1 MVQYSQRG
9 RGKGGKGK
17 GSRGNTMTKRSG
29 WKNSGRKGGKGKGR
43 KEHVTA
49 EELDEALLR
58 YKGEDALAKKYDEDL
73 ENFFMT
79 MGLFLLACCIIGVL
93 ALLAYILY
101 RPYTKSSRDLAVVM
115 VLGDIGHSPRMQ
127 YHAVSLAEQAGLD
140 VVLLG
145 YPGSKPM
152 KEVVSSRH
160 IEVRHI
166 RPFASTV
173 AIPYIVYAACKLA
186 FEGGQLLW
194 ILLFSIP
201 RPKLLMVQTPPA
213 IPTLMIASMVASLR
227 RAKLIVDFHNLA
239 YTILGEK
246 LGERHWLVRLSRLY
260 ESFWASKCDYGL
272 CVTHRMG
279 GFLRDQW
286 KVSHVV
292 TCYDRPLRD
301 RFRGRTAEGDREGLY
316 QRLHLSYGVE
326 EDLSDPKVVTMVSST
341 SWTPDEDFMM
351 LLPGLLEIDY
361 LLRKAGKI
369 LVFFITGKGPCK
381 EAFVRAFD
389 DLHLSNIRLYTP
401 WLSVSDYPLLL
412 GSVDVGISLHQSS
425 SGLDLPMKVVDML
438 GAELPVMGRDFE
450 AFGELG
456 GTGADAAGVLTFNTS
471 HDVTNL
477 FNELLLQ
484 GRDSEKLRSSMMEK
498 AREWRELDW
507 SEQWAETVLPSAV
520 NHKSVPDNLYLQGYG
535 RQFGDKMTYSVGLSY
550 GSGLLVGGTFGLL
563 KGLQKGGATS
573 KLRVNAVMNAMST
586 QGPALANQ
594 AAIITMYYVA
604 FNGLVSWARGGKDDQ
619 FNAVGAGALSGA
631 LFKATSGSWI
641 AVAKYSAASA
651 AVFTVVDFAI
661 RNNYV

>member
-1 MVQYSQRG
+1 
-9 RGKGGKGK
+9 
-17 GSRGNTMTKRSG
+17 
-29 WKNSGRKGGKGKGR
+29 
-43 KEHVTA
+43 
-49 EELDEALLR
+49 
-58 YKGEDALAKKYDEDL
+58 
-73 ENFFMT
+73 MT
-79 MGLFLLACCIIGVL
+79 MGFFLPACCIIGIL

-101 RPYTKSSRDLAVVM
+101 RPYTKSSRDLAVVI

-166 RPFASTV
+166 RPFSSTV

-186 FEGGQLLW
+186 CEGGQLLW

-227 RAKLIVDFHNLA
+227 RTKLIVDFHNLA

-246 LGERHWLVRLSRLY
+246 LGGRHWLVRLSRLY

-292 TCYDRPLRD
+292 TCYDRPLKD
-301 RFRGRTAEGDREGLY
+301 RFRGRAAEDDREGLY
-316 QRLHLSYGVE
+316 QRLRSSYGVK

-351 LLPGLLEIDY
+351 LLPGLVEIDY

-450 AFGELG
+450 AFGEL
-456 GTGADAAGVLTFNTS
+456 
-471 HDVTNL
+471 
-477 FNELLLQ
+477 
-484 GRDSEKLRSSMMEK
+484 
-498 AREWRELDW
+498 
-507 SEQWAETVLPSAV
+507 
-520 NHKSVPDNLYLQGYG
+520 
-535 RQFGDKMTYSVGLSY
+535 
-550 GSGLLVGGTFGLL
+550 
-563 KGLQKGGATS
+563 
-573 KLRVNAVMNAMST
+573 
-586 QGPALANQ
+586 
-594 AAIITMYYVA
+594 
-604 FNGLVSWARGGKDDQ
+604 
-619 FNAVGAGALSGA
+619 
-631 LFKATSGSWI
+631 
-641 AVAKYSAASA
+641 
-651 AVFTVVDFAI
+651 
-661 RNNYV
+661 